1 MDLSIRRMCPADL
14 DTVTKI
20 EAACFPPAEAAKRET
35 MARRI
40 AAFPHSFLIAE
51 LEGAPAGLINGFATS
66 QQTITDDLFADAS
79 LHNPD
84 GAYQSVFGLCVL
96 PEYQRR
102 GIAAQLMRAFCE
114 LARADGRKGV
124 ILTCKQHLIPY
135 YERFGFENLGVSQS
149 VHGGAVWYDLLLRF

>member
-1 MDLSIRRMCPADL
+1 MGFPPSRNPNQLEGLLWTFRCPADL

-51 LEGAPAGLINGFATS
+51 LEGAPAGLINGCVTS

-96 PEYQRR
+96 PD
-102 GIAAQLMRAFCE
+102 
-114 LARADGRKGV
+114 AR
-124 ILTCKQHLIPY
+124 
-135 YERFGFENLGVSQS
+135 ESS
-149 VHGGAVWYDLLLRF
+149 